1 MGVEQ
6 GGSLSQSRFGKR
18 KRRKCSFFRRVLHGG
33 FFFLTTLGLF
43 ARGEGGMNSATTMR
57 GRRGK
62 KVVFGLAPYHHDRK
76 EEERE
81 RGEAHHGHLGK
92 SKAKK
97 GKRRKHGQRRRRRL
111 VPLFLAIKKP
121 FWRRLVHTHI
131 CVQVQ
136 EQH

>member
-43 ARGEGGMNSATTMR
+43 ARGEGELNSATTMR

-76 EEERE
+76 EGERE
-81 RGEAHHGHLGK
+81 RGGGPPRSLGQEQ
-92 SKAKK
+92 SKEREKKKTRAKK
-97 GKRRKHGQRRRRRL
+97 
-111 VPLFLAIKKP
+111 A
-121 FWRRLVHTHI
+121 
-131 CVQVQ
+131 Q
-136 EQH
+136 EISATFPCH